1 MTEPSDHLGPVEY
14 LVLTLPPTPRSG
26 GFDALLGLVDSGQ
39 IRVLDLEIV
48 RREDDGALVLATSS
62 WGQEVGLDLTALDGA
77 TSGLLDDED
86 RDILVGRL
94 GPGQTAL
101 VLVYE
106 VLVLERVVAAFAA
119 DGAVVLDEGP
129 VADDDLVDAVNATAP
144 GGA

>member
-14 LVLTLPPTPRSG
+14 LVLILPPTPSSG
-26 GFDALLGLVDSGQ
+26 GFDALLELVDTGQ

-48 RREDDGALVLATSS
+48 RREDDGALVLATTS
-62 WGQEVGLDLTALDGA
+62 WGQELGLDLTALDGA

-106 VLVLERVVAAFAA
+106 VLVLERVVAAFEA

-129 VADDDLVDAVNATAP
+129 VADDDLVAAANATAP